1 MLSSRS
7 LLALLLPP
15 LLLLGAAPGPAGAL
29 SAEERRE
36 MVELHNLYRAQAAA
50 ANMLRMVSVG
60 RGAPARLKGAGRAP
74 HQPLR
79 SLSQR
84 CLPGSPLQPV
94 TKSLKLYDSQVPM
107 AAPL

>member
-15 LLLLGAAPGPAGAL
+15 LLLLGAALGPARAL
-29 SAEERRE
+29 SADERRE

-60 RGAPARLKGAGRAP
+60 RTCQAEGCGPGPPPTAPVPQPTLSPRL
-74 HQPLR
+74 
-79 SLSQR
+79 
-84 CLPGSPLQPV
+84 PLQPG
-94 TKSLKLYDSQVPM
+94 TESLKLYDSQVPL